1 MPDLN
6 HDGIITTEEI
16 SYELQ
21 DYYNK
26 NDLEKV
32 FKQIINN
39 TTVNNDFKNE
49 INKKIDD
56 LAKLITGDIGFT
68 FDNYY
73 TKEEVNNLIKSISLN
88 TTAYKIPITTDGQ
101 NEFDIQD
108 TKDKLVILLLNSTV
122 RTDFSINGTK
132 LVTEFRVPLNAT
144 LVILIGEIKNKI

>member
-73 TKEEVNNLIKSISLN
+73 TR
-88 TTAYKIPITTDGQ
+88 YQ
-101 NEFDIQD
+101 
-108 TKDKLVILLLNSTV
+108 
-122 RTDFSINGTK
+122 
-132 LVTEFRVPLNAT
+132 
-144 LVILIGEIKNKI
+144 